1 MCSYDVT
8 SLFTQI
14 PLHETINICLDKIF
28 SNSTITFHGFNRTQF
43 KSLLELATCNSYFT
57 FNNNLYKQID
67 GVAMGSPIG
76 PTMANLFLSHWEQI
90 WLNICPENCKPS
102 LFRRYVDDTFVLFD
116 EPTKATNFL
125 NFLNNQHDNIK
136 FTIEQEQN
144 RTLPFLDTSISINN
158 NKFESSIY
166 RKPTFTGLGT
176 HFLSFTQKIYKINSI
191 KTLIYR
197 SFHLSS
203 TYLNFHNDITFL
215 KKFFIDNGYP
225 SNLFHNILKTF
236 LNKTYIQE
244 PAVQTVSKCKI
255 FIPMPYFGYI
265 SDKIKNEL
273 QPLLTKLYPH
283 LSIKLVFKNTYSIG
297 SLFKIKD
304 RLPES
309 LCSSIIY
316 SYRCV
321 DCSST
326 YIGSSI
332 RQFHC
337 RTHEHRN
344 LSVRTG
350 LPLASERFS
359 SIMEHSKEKGHRI
372 NNNSFEII
380 SRCHNNFDIRYLEAL
395 YILKRKP
402 NLNSGLPVE
411 LSIVQ
416 F

>member
-1 MCSYDVT
+1 MGI
-8 SLFTQI
+8 SL
-14 PLHETINICLDKIF
+14 C
-28 SNSTITFHGFNRTQF
+28 
-43 KSLLELATCNSYFT
+43 
-57 FNNNLYKQID
+57 
-67 GVAMGSPIG
+67 V
-76 PTMANLFLSHWEQI
+76 
-90 WLNICPENCKPS
+90 
-102 LFRRYVDDTFVLFD
+102 
-116 EPTKATNFL
+116 
-125 NFLNNQHDNIK
+125 
-136 FTIEQEQN
+136 
-144 RTLPFLDTSISINN
+144 
-158 NKFESSIY
+158 
-166 RKPTFTGLGT
+166 
-176 HFLSFTQKIYKINSI
+176 
-191 KTLIYR
+191 
-197 SFHLSS
+197 
-203 TYLNFHNDITFL
+203 
-215 KKFFIDNGYP
+215 
-225 SNLFHNILKTF
+225 
-236 LNKTYIQE
+236 
-244 PAVQTVSKCKI
+244 
-255 FIPMPYFGYI
+255 
-265 SDKIKNEL
+265 
-273 QPLLTKLYPH
+273 LTKLYPH